1 MVRITSDADGKVRIG
16 LIEIAKGRKAEKEG
30 ELRVLEALLGY
41 EPVILHNADGKPVI
55 DAYHVSISHTVGYV
69 AVILSRDYE
78 VGIDI
83 EYVSERVGRIAAR
96 FLRNDENF
104 TDCRQLL
111 TAWCAKETMYK
122 LFSSDHLGYQEMK
135 VSPTERLM
143 TNIRRNVTLQFR
155 CEENQAFLLTYA
167 WC

>member
-1 MVRITSDADGKVRIG
+1 MRITSDADGKVRIG
-16 LIEIAKGRKAEKEG
+16 LLEIAKGRKAEKEG

-41 EPVILHNADGKPVI
+41 EPVI

-122 LFSSDHLGYQEMK
+122 LFSSDHLGYQEMR

-167 WC
+167 WR